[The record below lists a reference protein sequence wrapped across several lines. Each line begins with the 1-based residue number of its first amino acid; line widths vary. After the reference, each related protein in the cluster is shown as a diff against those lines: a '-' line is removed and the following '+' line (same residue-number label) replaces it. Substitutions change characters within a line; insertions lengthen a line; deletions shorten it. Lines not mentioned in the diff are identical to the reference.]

1 MQQKGALYR
10 RNRVGHDRGD
20 YYIISLARVQLYR
33 NVVRM
38 PSITSVNTTRHI
50 QPPLPPTARLTQQVN
65 LQRNPTPQSAPLA
78 PVKIKDPCRNQ
89 QTSMQGEAKQN
100 KLTCQANTALPVHV
114 QSQTNVSCLKLHRIR
129 FSTHVVN

>member
-50 QPPLPPTARLTQQVN
+50 QPPLPPTARLTRQVN
-65 LQRNPTPQSAPLA
+65 LQ
-78 PVKIKDPCRNQ
+78 
-89 QTSMQGEAKQN
+89 
-100 KLTCQANTALPVHV
+100 
-114 QSQTNVSCLKLHRIR
+114 
-129 FSTHVVN
+129 